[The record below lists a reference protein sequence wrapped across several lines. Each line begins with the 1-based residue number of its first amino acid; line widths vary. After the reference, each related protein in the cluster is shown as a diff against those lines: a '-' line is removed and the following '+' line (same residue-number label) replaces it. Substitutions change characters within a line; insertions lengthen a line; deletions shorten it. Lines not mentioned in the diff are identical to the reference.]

1 MRTART
7 HPPQKKSWKQP
18 TLYETVPLSVY
29 LHGTPQI
36 SVGGEMKQNKL
47 QNFLWEVRYLQTIQT
62 RSPSILDRL
71 ICGQSHNKI
80 NVWKTYSLCLTLT
93 KWNSLCASPLL
104 FIYKWCFLKFQRK
117 HGTLNPRF
125 TTKDDIKYTL
135 FSPVW

>member
-1 MRTART
+1 MLHIPVSKKSPVIRTART
-7 HPPQKKSWKQP
+7 PPPPKKKSWKQT
-18 TLYETVPLSVY
+18 TLYETIPLSVY

-80 NVWKTYSLCLTLT
+80 NVPKT
-93 KWNSLCASPLL
+93 
-104 FIYKWCFLKFQRK
+104 
-117 HGTLNPRF
+117 
-125 TTKDDIKYTL
+125 
-135 FSPVW
+135 